1 MGISSAPAGLAANH
15 AEFEALVARA
25 AFESDRGRDRT
36 AAAVLQSA
44 ARFAWYNHPGEFRSP
59 KLEDLAAR
67 LADRLPD
74 EDPIG
79 GFEGHVVHVVSQ
91 AYLTGGHTR
100 LVWRWIEN
108 EPARPHS
115 VILVGQ
121 QAVPVPE
128 PLATAVTQAGG
139 RILDIGRA
147 NSSLLTRARTLRRIA
162 RGGPLVVILH
172 IHPYD
177 VVPSL
182 ALQGVDVRVVFVNH
196 ADHVFSV
203 GMDVAD
209 LVADIR
215 PAGQR
220 LSMSARSIS
229 PARSTLL
236 PIPLGAP
243 PRGRADE
250 ARARLGLSPDDVV
263 LVSIATGYKYG
274 AERGRHFVDV
284 HLDFVL
290 AHPDVHLVVVGPE
303 DEGRWREAREST
315 RGRFRAVGRVP
326 DVNDYYA
333 ASDIYVDSLPFA
345 SLTSLLDAA
354 ARGIPAVAFAD
365 LVPDS
370 VLTSDDVSLSDP
382 AVHFADRASYL
393 AQLERLVRDRALRVE
408 VGSALA
414 ANVAR
419 DHLPPGW
426 NERLAAVLAADSGAA
441 HPVVDQSGGPT
452 SDGRPALDEALVDFQ
467 IVSGLAEPGWLARL
481 RDAPYLPLRD
491 RWRLLRSLPRGRR
504 LRSGGYLLPDA
515 FRSALKVTLRR
526 LRR

>member
-25 AFESDRGRDRT
+25 ASESDRGRDRT

-44 ARFAWYNHPGEFRSP
+44 ARFAWYNHPGEFRSRR
-59 KLEDLAAR
+59 LEALAAR

-74 EDPIG
+74 EDPIS

-108 EPARPHS
+108 EPTRPHS

-121 QAVPVPE
+121 QGVPVPE
-128 PLATAVTQAGG
+128 PLATAVTRSGG
-139 RILDIGRA
+139 RILDVGRA
-147 NSSLLTRARTLRRIA
+147 NSSLLSRARSLRRIA
-162 RGGPLVVILH
+162 RGGPLAVVLH

-177 VVPSL
+177 VVPSI
-182 ALQGVDVRVVFVNH
+182 ALRGVDVRVVFVNH

-203 GMDVAD
+203 GMEVAD

-220 LSMSARSIS
+220 LSISARSVS
-229 PARSTLL
+229 PERSALL

-250 ARARLGLSPDDVV
+250 ARARLGLSPEDVV

-290 AHPDVHLVVVGPE
+290 AHPELHLVVVGPE
-303 DEGRWREAREST
+303 DGGRWREAREAT
-315 RGRFRAVGRVP
+315 RGRFRAVGRAP

-333 ASDIYVDSLPFA
+333 AADVYVDSLPFA

-365 LVPDS
+365 LVPGS

-382 AVHFADRASYL
+382 VVHFADRAAYL
-393 AQLERLVRDRALRVE
+393 AHLERLVRERTYRED

-414 ANVAR
+414 ANIAR

-426 NERLAAVLAADSGAA
+426 NERLAAVLTADRAPAS
-441 HPVVDQSGGPT
+441 PPVDQAGARP
-452 SDGRPALDEALVDFQ
+452 SDDRPALDEALVDFQ
-467 IVSGLAEPGWLARL
+467 VVSGLAEPVWLARL

-491 RWRLLRSLPRGRR
+491 RWRLVRSLPRGRR
-504 LRSGGYLLPDA
+504 LRSCGYLLPDA
-515 FRSALKVTLRR
+515 FRSALKVSLRR